1 VMGKRWHLLSLATTK
16 NTMDRNSI
24 IGLLLIGMLVIGYS
38 IYTQPSAEQLRQEQA
53 TRDSI
58 ASLES
63 KAITVKQPQSDQNK
77 TLSDSAKIESNLSDS
92 VKIALEKEKWG
103 DFYSASE
110 GKEELITLENSKLKV
125 VVSSKGGKI
134 RKAELKDYKTWD
146 GKPVNLM
153 NSDSS
158 VFNLAFSAGNK
169 VINTSSLFFEVKP
182 TTGSSN
188 SATFQVNAGEGRYL
202 EFNYTLAADSYLL
215 NFSIKTVG
223 LQDIISQNATYLNLD
238 WKEAL
243 TRQEKSIESER
254 MVSTVYYRFTD
265 DDVDYITESKDEK
278 QSLKTKVKWISFKQ
292 HFFNT
297 TLISDQSFDSP
308 VVESMSDKE
317 SAEVVK
323 TMSASIA
330 LPYGHQQE
338 QTYGMRLYIGP
349 NHYQTLKSIDGL
361 ELEKLIPLGWGIF
374 GWVNKFLVIP
384 TFNYLNSFNFNY
396 GIIILLLTVL
406 VRILILPLTFGSF
419 KSQAKMKVLQPE
431 LKELNE
437 KYGDDPMKKQQET
450 MNLYRRAGVNPLG
463 GCIPGLLQ
471 LPILIAM
478 FRFFPSSIE
487 LRQQHFLW
495 AHDLST
501 YDSILDLPFKIPFYG
516 DHVSLFTLLMTVSTL
531 IYTRMNMQMSAA
543 MNPQMK
549 WMMYL
554 MPIMFLGF
562 FNSYAAGLSYYYF
575 LSNIFGF
582 GQQYLFKAF
591 TNEEEIHRKIQENKK
606 KPVKKS
612 AFQQRLEQM
621 AKDRGIQP
629 PKR

>member
-1 VMGKRWHLLSLATTK
+1 
-16 NTMDRNSI
+16 
-24 IGLLLIGMLVIGYS
+24 MLF
-38 IYTQPSAEQLRQEQA
+38 R
-53 TRDSI
+53 SI
-58 ASLES
+58 AF
-63 KAITVKQPQSDQNK
+63 
-77 TLSDSAKIESNLSDS
+77 
-92 VKIALEKEKWG
+92 EKEKWG

-110 GKEELITLENSKLKV
+110 GKEEFITLENSKLKV

-169 VINTSSLFFEVKP
+169 VINTSSLFFNVKQA
-182 TTGSSN
+182 TGSSN
-188 SATFQVNAGEGRYL
+188 SAALTVNAGEGRYL
-202 EFNYTLAADSYLL
+202 EFNYSLAADSYML

-223 LQDIISQNATYLNLD
+223 LQDVISQNATYLNLD

-265 DDVDYITESKDEK
+265 DDVDYIAERKDEK

-308 VVESMSDKE
+308 VVETSTDKE
-317 SAEVVK
+317 NPDVVK
-323 TMSASIA
+323 TMTASIA

-349 NHYQTLKSIDGL
+349 NHYQTLKAIDGL

-612 AFQQRLEQM
+612 AFQIGR
-621 AKDRGIQP
+621 AHV
-629 PKR
+629 